1 MQSKETQIIFS
12 TFSRIFKRRKWII
25 LVSLLL
31 ILVPIIVYNE
41 MASPVYESNTMLV
54 FEEFSNSVDSYE
66 YDTSKEVFFNN
77 RLEELKSL
85 SFSEDILK
93 ALPPEDV
100 ERFSLPETPDAGFDK
115 TGYLATKIQKNLT
128 TYTIKGSNII
138 RIGFKNTDKLLCK
151 ATANTAAEVLKER
164 SYKTKKEGVGGELTF
179 LHHQLEKYKTA
190 LGQAEDNLKEFKK
203 ANQLTS
209 IDREAEEILR
219 RVTEAEVSLNE
230 VRTSRSSAEEKLIG
244 LKRELAKQK
253 SGLVPSITD
262 IGNPWAEKLRERLVE
277 LNSQYL
283 NLKAQGY
290 PADHPKMRDI
300 TKNISKVQTEL
311 KEKALALIQNETTS
325 NPLAQIEKIV
335 DETINLQIEIESLR
349 AQEKELASIVK
360 NYQERHGSLPEKE
373 FTLAKLTR
381 DKNVNERI
389 YLMLLE
395 RQEQAKISIAKQSQ
409 NIRVIDKA
417 HLPKEPISPRKKLN
431 LAIGILLGSL
441 LGIAIAFVVE
451 VKNATV
457 DTPEDLERITQTPV
471 IGTIPNINI
480 FSKGKFK
487 NANIFHKD
495 DNQKNERIYRALISS
510 LEPNTV
516 VSEAYRMLRS
526 NLQFMGV
533 GKKYKT
539 VLATSLG
546 PGDGKTT
553 TLANLAIA
561 FAAFGNKTLLI
572 DSDLRIPQIHNFFGT
587 PRERG
592 VTDLLGALND
602 LDEFVAN
609 PVTSEKKPSENG
621 IANNS
626 PENSPLK
633 NPKNQDMKLAN
644 LQALFQDANRQ
655 TGIKNLS
662 FMPSGT
668 KMEYPNEIVSTGPMP
683 IVLQK
688 FQNRYNVILV
698 DSAPLLL
705 VDDTLMLASIVDA
718 VILVIHP
725 NKYDQEML
733 IKAKKMLENANAN
746 LVGLVFNN
754 FEVQG
759 HYKKYYAEYSEKVT

>member
-1 MQSKETQIIFS
+1 
-12 TFSRIFKRRKWII
+12 
-25 LVSLLL
+25 
-31 ILVPIIVYNE
+31 
-41 MASPVYESNTMLV
+41 
-54 FEEFSNSVDSYE
+54 
-66 YDTSKEVFFNN
+66 
-77 RLEELKSL
+77 
-85 SFSEDILK
+85 
-93 ALPPEDV
+93 
-100 ERFSLPETPDAGFDK
+100 
-115 TGYLATKIQKNLT
+115 
-128 TYTIKGSNII
+128 
-138 RIGFKNTDKLLCK
+138 
-151 ATANTAAEVLKER
+151 
-164 SYKTKKEGVGGELTF
+164 
-179 LHHQLEKYKTA
+179 
-190 LGQAEDNLKEFKK
+190 
-203 ANQLTS
+203 
-209 IDREAEEILR
+209 
-219 RVTEAEVSLNE
+219 
-230 VRTSRSSAEEKLIG
+230 
-244 LKRELAKQK
+244 
-253 SGLVPSITD
+253 
-262 IGNPWAEKLRERLVE
+262 
-277 LNSQYL
+277 
-283 NLKAQGY
+283 
-290 PADHPKMRDI
+290 
-300 TKNISKVQTEL
+300 
-311 KEKALALIQNETTS
+311 
-325 NPLAQIEKIV
+325 
-335 DETINLQIEIESLR
+335 
-349 AQEKELASIVK
+349 
-360 NYQERHGSLPEKE
+360 
-373 FTLAKLTR
+373 
-381 DKNVNERI
+381 
-389 YLMLLE
+389 
-395 RQEQAKISIAKQSQ
+395 
-409 NIRVIDKA
+409 
-417 HLPKEPISPRKKLN
+417 
-431 LAIGILLGSL
+431 
-441 LGIAIAFVVE
+441 
-451 VKNATV
+451 
-457 DTPEDLERITQTPV
+457 
-471 IGTIPNINI
+471 
-480 FSKGKFK
+480 
-487 NANIFHKD
+487 
-495 DNQKNERIYRALISS
+495 
-510 LEPNTV
+510 
-516 VSEAYRMLRS
+516 
-526 NLQFMGV
+526 
-533 GKKYKT
+533 
-539 VLATSLG
+539 LATSLG

-759 HYKKYYAEYSEKVT
+759 HYKKYYAEYSEKVS